1 MRRFRFPRFGS
12 KMPVGFT
19 TLAQWLR
26 WQETL
31 HPAAIDLTLERVDR
45 VRKAMALPQPA
56 PVVITVG
63 GTNGKGSCV
72 AMLESIL
79 LAAGYRVG
87 AYTSPHLL
95 KYNER
100 IRIDGFEAADESII
114 EAFEKVD
121 CARGGTSL
129 TYFEF
134 GTLAALYLFAQRP
147 LDVAILEVGLGGRL
161 DATNIV
167 DADLALISSVGL
179 DHQQWLGPD
188 REAIGYEKA
197 GIFRS
202 RRPAVYGDPDP
213 PRSVLE
219 AARQRQTALYCVERD
234 YAYSTGPAD
243 WRWSFKQARLEN
255 LPPPRLIGRQQYQN
269 AAAVLTALNILSPV
283 LPVDDAAI
291 RRGLA
296 DVSLPGRYQRIAE
309 RPEIRLD
316 VAHNP
321 DAFRML
327 AATLEM
333 QAPRVTRLVLGILE
347 DKAVEAMLPLL
358 EAYVDYWYLA
368 MPNTSRGLPV
378 ERLRAVARNCSQKP
392 VYAYASIDEAFNA
405 ARSAAADDERI
416 LVTGSFFTVAEIM
429 ASHYPK
435 GL

>member
-1 MRRFRFPRFGS
+1 
-12 KMPVGFT
+12 MPLGFT

-31 HPAAIDLTLERVDR
+31 HPAAIDLTLERVDH
-45 VRKAMALPQPA
+45 VQKAMALPKPA

-87 AYTSPHLL
+87 TYTSPHLL

-100 IRIDGFEAADESII
+100 IRLNGVEAADEAIVD
-114 EAFEKVD
+114 AFEKVD
-121 CARGGTSL
+121 CIRGETSL

-134 GTLAALYLFAQRP
+134 GTLAALYMFAQCP
-147 LDVAILEVGLGGRL
+147 LDVVLLEVGLGGRL

-179 DHQQWLGPD
+179 DHQQWLGRD

-202 RRPAVYGDPDP
+202 GRPAVYGDPDP

-219 AARQRQTALYCVERD
+219 AARQRRTALYCVERD
-234 YAYSTGPAD
+234 YAYSAGSAD

-255 LPPPRLIGRQQYQN
+255 LPPPRLVGRQQYQN
-269 AAAVLTALNILSPV
+269 AAAVLTALNVLSPV
-283 LPVDDAAI
+283 LPVDVAAI

-296 DVSLPGRYQRIAE
+296 EVSLPGRYQQVAE

-321 DAFRML
+321 DAFQML
-327 AATLEM
+327 AATLKA
-333 QAPRVTRLVLGILE
+333 QAPCVTHVVLGILE

-358 EAYVDYWYLA
+358 EAYVDYWHLA
-368 MPNTSRGLPV
+368 RPDTPRGLPV
-378 ERLRAVARNCSQKP
+378 ERLRAVAQCCSQKP
-392 VYAYASIDEAFNA
+392 VYAYASINEAFNA
-405 ARSAAADDERI
+405 ARSAAVDDERI